1 MSNFKSRKK
10 IKFDY
15 IKSIL
20 TSLAIPIGYLWLW
33 YVYYPST
40 LNEFLLLTNKSEVA
54 NGYITKAEEIEDY
67 VEFYEGRRIEKTLDF
82 NFEYIFTLSNGKT
95 ITSYGSEVGALPDVL
110 SNVSSKPYAI
120 QIEYLPDNPETN
132 RVKASW
138 TGEKSLF
145 QWFRQKVFIELII
158 FILCCSLALAI
169 FKTGKKNYQ
178 NEISENDKA
187 VHDYYSNKYVAN

>member
-54 NGYITKAEEIEDY
+54 NRYITKAEEIEDY

-82 NFEYIFTLSNGKT
+82 KFEYILTL
-95 ITSYGSEVGALPDVL
+95 
-110 SNVSSKPYAI
+110 
-120 QIEYLPDNPETN
+120 
-132 RVKASW
+132 
-138 TGEKSLF
+138 
-145 QWFRQKVFIELII
+145 
-158 FILCCSLALAI
+158 
-169 FKTGKKNYQ
+169 
-178 NEISENDKA
+178 
-187 VHDYYSNKYVAN
+187 